1 MEWFGNKNPQLLKAG
16 GTLCD
21 ILTEQNEIVAKNMIV
36 GDIEI
41 VTVLVILLFLIPV
54 VWNIYKTEIFKKFSI
69 TRLIKILNKSL
80 IIQVFIV
87 IFLILVNWAWNK
99 ANFKFENII
108 AGTLYTYLVVGI
120 FMYLPSLGILNLIK
134 FILQK
139 RAKTEAELS
148 KKN

>member
-1 MEWFGNKNPQLLKAG
+1 
-16 GTLCD
+16 
-21 ILTEQNEIVAKNMIV
+21 MIV